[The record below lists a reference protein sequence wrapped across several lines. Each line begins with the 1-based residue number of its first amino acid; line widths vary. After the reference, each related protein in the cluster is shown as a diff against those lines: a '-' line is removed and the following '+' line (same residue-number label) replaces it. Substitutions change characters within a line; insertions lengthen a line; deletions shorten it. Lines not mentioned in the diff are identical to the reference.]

1 MNTLNEQQ
9 LDYLNYMLGSITSS
23 GSMTHIHTRA
33 HTGQYWVTHT
43 RCVTMH
49 AYYPFQANS
58 WQLAIW
64 GAWCVFARA
73 RVRHSR
79 ARAYEQTPQS
89 HSLAPLWCR
98 QGPSEMHD
106 CSRFKWG
113 NAWLGDYLSGTR
125 RVALHL
131 NEFHCL
137 GFLFIYF
144 TYFHARRNLLSR
156 ADLIFHSSLLSV
168 LAAVCCELFWC
179 TAIT

>member
-23 GSMTHIHTRA
+23 GSMTHIRTQASTESR
-33 HTGQYWVTHT
+33 THAVSQ
-43 RCVTMH
+43 CMH
-49 AYYPFQANS
+49 IIQTHDS
-58 WQLAIW
+58 WPYEVRDVSL
-64 GAWCVFARA
+64 RA
-73 RVRHSR
+73 RVCVTLVHEPLSKH
-79 ARAYEQTPQS
+79 

-113 NAWLGDYLSGTR
+113 NAWLGEYLSGTR
-125 RVALHL
+125 RVTLHL

-144 TYFHARRNLLSR
+144 KYFHARRNLLSS